1 MVKKSDSK
9 KPEAIDLEAY
19 KTELKSFVNERID
32 EVLIDKI
39 ESVNKKLLREKSRKI
54 WSRNIVILILLGLSI
69 FLTSTLYYEGYFNRF
84 FTKTEQISSAEQTS
98 EKQTENSSS
107 LIISI
112 TDKTKELKEKY
123 NPILKKYE
131 ISPSSAYFESFKQ
144 GKLTEELKLY
154 FALNSL
160 DFNNLEIEEDYNLIS
175 ESKIKE
181 AYEKLFTTAFEAK
194 TFDFNGNSIR
204 YFSKLNSFVSNFLL
218 KKATDNVSLE
228 ISEIKEE
235 NEKVTIKTTDNLILV
250 FENTKLVS
258 ISLQ

>member
-54 WSRNIVILILLGLSI
+54 WSRNIIILILLALSI

-84 FTKTEQISSAEQTS
+84 LTKTEQNSSAESISENNNEKTS
-98 EKQTENSSS
+98 GIT
-107 LIISI
+107 ISV

-123 NPILKKYE
+123 NPILKNFA

-144 GKLTEELKLY
+144 GNLTEELKLY
-154 FALNSL
+154 FALSSL
-160 DFNNLEIEEDYNLIS
+160 DFEALEIEEDYNIIPKD
-175 ESKIKE
+175 KIKE
-181 AYEKLFTTAFEAK
+181 AYEKLFTSTFEPK
-194 TFDFNGNSIR
+194 TFDYNGNSIR
-204 YFSKLNSFVSNFLL
+204 YFSKLDSFVSNFRL
-218 KKATDNVSLE
+218 KKASDNTVSE
-228 ISEIKEE
+228 ISDIKEE
-235 NEKVTIKTTDNLILV
+235 DEKVVIKTKDNLVLS
-250 FENTKLVS
+250 FKNTKLIS